1 MGVSHSW
8 THWISALARWRY
20 DPGARLSVDVSG
32 DGAEDLVFLHG
43 LGGTHRYWTNG
54 RDPLTFVNCRTVLV
68 DLLGFGD
75 SPRPWCRYSV
85 DRHVRALRLSL
96 PQSGAMTL
104 VAHSMGAVL
113 ALEYASRYPQSVRRR
128 ILISLPCFRD
138 ISAAATWFR
147 RRPGGWIYTN
157 LGATVLACMITRRL
171 AGRWLP
177 RLLPSIPRAV
187 AEDLVKHNVCSST
200 SSLWEVIYRYQLGP
214 VVAALPAELPVHC
227 IHGRAD
233 DTAPLEAVVT
243 LSRIHE
249 RWTLAILDDADHH
262 PWLRNEPACRAL
274 IADILAD
281 QRPLVLG

>member
-104 VAHSMGAVL
+104 VAHSMGASPPFFMD
-113 ALEYASRYPQSVRRR
+113 SRNSVMCPYPFFIVSRVIHHSPGDLRR
-128 ILISLPCFRD
+128 SKP
-138 ISAAATWFR
+138 
-147 RRPGGWIYTN
+147 
-157 LGATVLACMITRRL
+157 
-171 AGRWLP
+171 
-177 RLLPSIPRAV
+177 
-187 AEDLVKHNVCSST
+187 
-200 SSLWEVIYRYQLGP
+200 
-214 VVAALPAELPVHC
+214 
-227 IHGRAD
+227 
-233 DTAPLEAVVT
+233 
-243 LSRIHE
+243 
-249 RWTLAILDDADHH
+249 
-262 PWLRNEPACRAL
+262 
-274 IADILAD
+274 DILKSF
-281 QRPLVLG
+281 RVK